1 MKTYITFGQD
11 LQFFQPSFAGKKVKR
26 NLRPRKNTETYR
38 VSQKKVSLKSKF
50 FLQKV
55 MVRD

>member
-26 NLRPRKNTETYR
+26 NLRPRKNTETY
-38 VSQKKVSLKSKF
+38 VSFKVIF
-50 FLQKV
+50 WQF
-55 MVRD
+55 